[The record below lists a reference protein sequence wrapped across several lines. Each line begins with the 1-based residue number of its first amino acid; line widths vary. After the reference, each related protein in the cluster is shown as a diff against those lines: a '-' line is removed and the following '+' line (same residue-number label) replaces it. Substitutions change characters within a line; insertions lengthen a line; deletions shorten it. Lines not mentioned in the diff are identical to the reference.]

1 MKKMSKILCVFLAL
15 TMILATFTSCSNSN
29 DGGSKDSTGT
39 QTSDT
44 ALSAGTSDRS
54 HWPEFIKIGSASPGG
69 YWFMVAA
76 ALSEVINNEFPN
88 VNATP
93 TSGGQVSNL
102 TNCDSGEFLIALGC
116 NYTETDAMNG
126 VEPFEK
132 PLTNVRSMGNLY
144 PSQWHIITLAE
155 ANINSIPDLKG
166 HDFSPGT
173 KGMGGEVMAERILAD
188 YGMTYDDLGKMNL
201 TGYDDAGLLMKDKHI
216 DAMFIQI
223 MAPAASFVDV
233 GTFLPLKII
242 SVDEDRMEEICE
254 KYNMFAGE
262 IPANT
267 YPGQTEAVL
276 CPCATNEFIVNK
288 DLPEDMVY
296 EITKAMWE
304 NIDQIKA
311 VSTGLEPYCNIED
324 AVAGI
329 GLPLHKGA
337 YKYYVEVGL
346 DIPEAAMPID

>member
-1 MKKMSKILCVFLAL
+1 MSRILCMMLAL
-15 TMILATFTSCSNSN
+15 TMILAIFSSCSSN
-29 DGGSKDSTGT
+29 GSGSGQTSTEPPTSNTT
-39 QTSDT
+39 QTE
-44 ALSAGTSDRS
+44 GTVDRS

-76 ALSEVINNEFPN
+76 ALSEVINNEFSN

-126 VEPFEK
+126 VAPFEQ

-144 PSQWHIITLAE
+144 PSQWHIITLEE

-166 HDFSPGT
+166 HDFSAGT
-173 KGMGGEVMAERILAD
+173 KGMGGEVMAERILGD

-223 MAPAASFVDV
+223 MAPAAAFVDV

-242 SVDEDRMEEICE
+242 SVDEDRMEEICK
-254 KYNMFAGE
+254 KYNMFPGE

-267 YPGQTEAVL
+267 YPGQTEAVM

-288 DLPEDMVY
+288 ELPEDMVY
-296 EITKAMWE
+296 EITKALWE

-311 VSTGLEPYCNIED
+311 VSTGLASYCNIED
-324 AVAGI
+324 AVEGL

-337 YKYYVEVGL
+337 YKYYVEMGL